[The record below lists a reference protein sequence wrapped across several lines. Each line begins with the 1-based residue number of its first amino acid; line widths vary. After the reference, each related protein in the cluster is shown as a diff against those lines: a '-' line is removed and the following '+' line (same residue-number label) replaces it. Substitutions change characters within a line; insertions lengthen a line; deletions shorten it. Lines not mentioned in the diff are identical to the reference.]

1 MSKNICIFKYCNYG
15 KGYFEVRIPKTKD
28 EPASEIT
35 IELDDYLLENG
46 VIKNIDSIADKI
58 KEKINFK
65 KKLPVVLLL
74 RCEETYKTILSLP
87 MMNKYKARS
96 LYKKEQKAKKVN
108 NNYVK
113 KSNYF
118 QHSLGY
124 IFNTYYMP
132 KDVIN
137 SFKKLAK
144 MLGTRIISVEPFG
157 FYLKKLLPY
166 ENYVYFYI
174 RRKVCTLFLVV
185 NKELVSVYDFEFKTK
200 KDIVNQFLL
209 VMSKHEFEFERKLIQ
224 YYGIDSDEK
233 ITLDLGLEKLED
245 KKISEEVYIEEEPD
259 NSTFLKRHD
268 LSSKAIKK
276 RYKSLFDRLLAYENM
291 SYKIT
296 DNSAIFYIE
305 ENIYAQLDIRKGR
318 VDLYLALDPE
328 KYPKLYK
335 LEEGNEKGFETTPC
349 LLSVSSKFK
358 ELKAKALIKKLAN
371 NYNLISRKE

>member
-15 KGYFEVRIPKTKD
+15 KGYFQVKIPKTKE
-28 EPASEIT
+28 EPASEIN

-58 KEKINFK
+58 KEKVNFK

-87 MMNKYKARS
+87 MMNKYKAKS
-96 LYKKEQKAKKVN
+96 LYRKEQKAKKN
-108 NNYVK
+108 NNSYVK

-335 LEEGNEKGFETTPC
+335 AQEGNEKGFETTPC

-358 ELKAKALIKKLAN
+358 ELKAKALIKELAN
-371 NYNLISRKE
+371 TYNLISRKE

>member
-15 KGYFEVRIPKTKD
+15 KGYFQIQIPKTKD

-58 KEKINFK
+58 KEQVTFK
-65 KKLPVVLLL
+65 KKFPVVLLL

-108 NNYVK
+108 NSYEK

-157 FYLKKLLPY
+157 FYLKKMLPY

-200 KDIVNQFLL
+200 KDIINQFLL

-259 NSTFLKRHD
+259 NSTFTERHN

-276 RYKSLFDRLLAYENM
+276 RYKSLFNRLLAYENM

-296 DNSAIFYIE
+296 DNSAVFYIK
-305 ENIYAQLDIRKGR
+305 ENIYAQLDISKGR
-318 VDLYLALDPE
+318 VDLYLALDPKE
-328 KYPKLYK
+328 YPKLYRLK
-335 LEEGNEKGFETTPC
+335 EASEKGFEVTPC
-349 LLSVSSKFK
+349 LLGVSSKLK
-358 ELKAKALIKKLAN
+358 ELKAKVLIKKLAN
-371 NYNLISRKE
+371 TYNLILRKE

>member
-15 KGYFEVRIPKTKD
+15 KGYFQVKIPKTKE
-28 EPASEIT
+28 EPASEIS

-58 KEKINFK
+58 KEKVTFK
-65 KKLPVVLLL
+65 KKFPVVLLL

-200 KDIVNQFLL
+200 KDIINQFLL

-245 KKISEEVYIEEEPD
+245 KKISEEAYIEEEVD
-259 NSTFLKRHD
+259 NSTFTKRYD

-296 DNSAIFYIE
+296 DNSVIFYIE

-335 LEEGNEKGFETTPC
+335 AQEGNEKGFETTPC

-358 ELKAKALIKKLAN
+358 ELKAKVLIKKLAN
-371 NYNLISRKE
+371 TYDLVSRKE

>member
-15 KGYFEVRIPKTKD
+15 KGYFQVKIPKTKE
-28 EPASEIT
+28 EPASEIN

-58 KEKINFK
+58 KEKVTFK

-96 LYKKEQKAKKVN
+96 LYRKEQKAKKN
-108 NNYVK
+108 NNSYVK

-335 LEEGNEKGFETTPC
+335 AQEGNEKGFETTPC

>member
-1 MSKNICIFKYCNYG
+1 
-15 KGYFEVRIPKTKD
+15 
-28 EPASEIT
+28 
-35 IELDDYLLENG
+35 
-46 VIKNIDSIADKI
+46 
-58 KEKINFK
+58 
-65 KKLPVVLLL
+65 
-74 RCEETYKTILSLP
+74 
-87 MMNKYKARS
+87 
-96 LYKKEQKAKKVN
+96 
-108 NNYVK
+108 
-113 KSNYF
+113 
-118 QHSLGY
+118 
-124 IFNTYYMP
+124 MP

-157 FYLKKLLPY
+157 FYLKKMLPY

-335 LEEGNEKGFETTPC
+335 LEEANEKGFETTPC

>member
-15 KGYFEVRIPKTKD
+15 KGYFEVKIPKTKE
-28 EPASEIT
+28 EPASEIN

-108 NNYVK
+108 NSYVK

-157 FYLKKLLPY
+157 FYLKKMLPY

-200 KDIVNQFLL
+200 KDIINQFLL

-245 KKISEEVYIEEEPD
+245 KKINEEAYIEEEPD
-259 NSTFLKRHD
+259 NSTFTKRYD

-296 DNSAIFYIE
+296 DNSVIFYIE

-335 LEEGNEKGFETTPC
+335 AQEGNEKGFETTPC

>member
-15 KGYFEVRIPKTKD
+15 KGYFQVKIPKTKE
-28 EPASEIT
+28 EPASEIN

-58 KEKINFK
+58 KEKVNFK

-87 MMNKYKARS
+87 MMNKYKAKS
-96 LYKKEQKAKKVN
+96 LYRKEQKAKKTN

-157 FYLKKLLPY
+157 FYLKKMLPY

-200 KDIVNQFLL
+200 KDIINQFLL

-245 KKISEEVYIEEEPD
+245 KKINEEAYIEEEPD
-259 NSTFLKRHD
+259 NSTFTERHD

-296 DNSAIFYIE
+296 DNSVIFYIE

-335 LEEGNEKGFETTPC
+335 AQEGNEKGFETTPC

>member
-87 MMNKYKARS
+87 MMNKYKAKS
-96 LYKKEQKAKKVN
+96 LYRKEQKAKKVN
-108 NNYVK
+108 NSYVK

-296 DNSAIFYIE
+296 DNSVIFYIE

-335 LEEGNEKGFETTPC
+335 AQEGNEKGFETTPC

-358 ELKAKALIKKLAN
+358 ELKAKVLIKKLAN
-371 NYNLISRKE
+371 TYDLVSRKE

>member
-15 KGYFEVRIPKTKD
+15 KGYFEVRIPKTKE
-28 EPASEIT
+28 EPAIEIT

-58 KEKINFK
+58 KEKINFI

-87 MMNKYKARS
+87 MMNKYKAKS
-96 LYKKEQKAKKVN
+96 LYRKEQKAKKN
-108 NNYVK
+108 NNSYVK

-157 FYLKKLLPY
+157 FYLKKMLPY

-200 KDIVNQFLL
+200 KDIINQFLL

-245 KKISEEVYIEEEPD
+245 KKINEEAYIEEEPD
-259 NSTFLKRHD
+259 NSTFTERLD

-296 DNSAIFYIE
+296 DNSVIFYIE

-335 LEEGNEKGFETTPC
+335 AQEGNEKGFETTPC

>member
-15 KGYFEVRIPKTKD
+15 KGYFQVKIPKTKE
-28 EPASEIT
+28 EPASEIS

-58 KEKINFK
+58 KEKVTFK
-65 KKLPVVLLL
+65 KKFPVVLLL

-157 FYLKKLLPY
+157 FYLKKMLPY

-200 KDIVNQFLL
+200 KDIINQFLL

-245 KKISEEVYIEEEPD
+245 KKINEEAYIEEEVD
-259 NSTFLKRHD
+259 NSTFTKRYD

-296 DNSAIFYIE
+296 DNSVIFYIE

-335 LEEGNEKGFETTPC
+335 AQEANEKRFETTPC

>member
-15 KGYFEVRIPKTKD
+15 KGYFQVKIPKTKE
-28 EPASEIT
+28 EPASEIS

-58 KEKINFK
+58 KEKVTFK
-65 KKLPVVLLL
+65 KKFPVVLLL

-157 FYLKKLLPY
+157 FYLKKMLPY

-245 KKISEEVYIEEEPD
+245 KKISEEVSIEEEPD
-259 NSTFLKRHD
+259 NSTFTERHN

-276 RYKSLFDRLLAYENM
+276 RYKSLFNRLLAYENM

-296 DNSAIFYIE
+296 DNSVIFYIE

-335 LEEGNEKGFETTPC
+335 LKEANEKGFEATPC

-358 ELKAKALIKKLAN
+358 ELKAKVLIKKLAN
-371 NYNLISRKE
+371 TYDLVSRKE

>member
-15 KGYFEVRIPKTKD
+15 KGYFQVKIPKTKE
-28 EPASEIT
+28 EPACEIN

-58 KEKINFK
+58 KEKVTFK
-65 KKLPVVLLL
+65 KKFPVILLL

-96 LYKKEQKAKKVN
+96 LYRKEQKAKKTN